1 MSKQDIVTKEY
12 MQNKDVF
19 ADVFNYWLYNGEC
32 VIEPSQLHILD
43 TTAFSLPYGTDQ
55 AGNPV
60 QKYRDVFMA
69 LTAMEDEDAAY
80 VLLGIENQTDVHYAM
95 PVRNMLYD
103 ALQYSMQVR
112 KAAQSRRMEKASDK
126 NESNAEFLSGFHRGD
141 RLLPVITLVVYFGAE
156 PWDGPLSITEMLTV
170 KRKELL
176 EWVADYRINLISPT
190 AMTEEEIDK
199 FRSSMREVMLYI
211 KYSKDPDKLRTLLDK
226 DERMKVLDWNVAN
239 VINTVTNSKLKIKK
253 KERRVNMCEAI
264 EAMRRES
271 REEGIKESTLM
282 YIKKLMKSMNLDAVG
297 AMDVLEIVE
306 EERDYYLK
314 QLEK

>member
-126 NESNAEFLSGFHRGD
+126 
-141 RLLPVITLVVYFGAE
+141 
-156 PWDGPLSITEMLTV
+156 
-170 KRKELL
+170 KR
-176 EWVADYRINLISPT
+176 T